1 MWSLL
6 LGCALLLHRVDIWN
20 GAAVVVAKAATPA
33 CLLRQG
39 GCLQKC
45 PVWVFP
51 SVSYSAK
58 WSQQTKASGQLR
70 LRSCAEH
77 GFLRRFRSAPS
88 VVAFFRTVF
97 RPPFWTTPRV
107 QRLSLDLFCG
117 PPFGPV
123 SGPLRGP
130 LFGTTSSC
138 GLCPFL
144 LVPLPGPGRQWG
156 WTHVHAAGV
165 TAGRC
170 MLSWVSRA
178 GHWVGML
185 M

>member
-97 RPPFWTTPRV
+97 RPLFWTSTWV
-107 QRLSLDLFCG
+107 QRLWLDLFCG
-117 PPFGPV
+117 PPFGPI
-123 SGPLRGP
+123 SGPFRGP
-130 LFGTTSSC
+130 LFGSISSC
-138 GLCPFL
+138 GLRLFL
-144 LVPLPGPGRQWG
+144 LVPMPGPGRQRA
-156 WTHVHAAGV
+156 WTRVRAAGM
-165 TAGRC
+165 TSGRC
-170 MLSWVSRA
+170 MLGWTCR
-178 GHWVGML
+178 L
-185 M
+185 